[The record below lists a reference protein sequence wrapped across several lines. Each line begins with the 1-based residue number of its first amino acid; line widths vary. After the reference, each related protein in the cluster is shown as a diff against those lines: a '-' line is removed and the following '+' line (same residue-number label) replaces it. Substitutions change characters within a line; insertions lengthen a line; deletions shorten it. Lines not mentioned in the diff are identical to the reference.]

1 MKLKLFCGSLFA
13 CLVINGHAGSY
24 VTNFDGLID
33 GQDLAGQDGWQ
44 IIGAS
49 SSNGPSLVTDSFL
62 GGLQGQGGAFGFQEI
77 TGTTSYL
84 YRNYDE
90 LLVGNPAGY
99 TSFYVSFRVQ
109 DSTTTYP
116 NRDTFGFA
124 FRGTSGE
131 DILTVRMAPTTQ
143 STQPQN
149 PLNPTNNR
157 ENRFSW
163 SSDYSVLDQSNIGT
177 LFEYDPNPPNLNL
190 YSDISVLFTPSGVND
205 VAFSV
210 VIGGNPAASGVLT
223 GIGAAEL
230 DTYGFLWEPLDPFD
244 VGANQLLFDNLA
256 IVPEPSSTLLLGIA
270 GLGLALRRRRA

>member
-1 MKLKLFCGSLFA
+1 MKLRFFCGSLFL
-13 CLVINGHAGSY
+13 CLATNGHAGAY
-24 VTNFDGLID
+24 VTNFDDLIS

-49 SSNGPSLVTDSFL
+49 SSNGPSLITDSFL

-77 TGTTSYL
+77 TGTNAYL

-90 LLVGNPAGY
+90 LLVGNAAGY
-99 TSFYVSFRVQ
+99 TDFDVTFRVQ
-109 DSTTTYP
+109 DSNSAYP
-116 NRDTFGFA
+116 KRDTFAFA

-131 DILTVRMAPTTQ
+131 DILTIRMTPTAQ

-157 ENRFSW
+157 NNQFSW
-163 SSDYSVLDQSNIGT
+163 SSDYSTLDQSNIGT
-177 LFEYDPNPPNLNL
+177 LFEYDPNPPNQNL

-205 VAFSV
+205 VSFSV
-210 VIGGNPAASGVLT
+210 VIGGNPAASGILT
-223 GIGAAEL
+223 GIGGAEL
-230 DTYGFLWEPLDPFD
+230 DTYGFLWEPLDPLD
-244 VGANQLLFDNLA
+244 VGANQLLFDNLSV
-256 IVPEPSSTLLLGIA
+256 VPEPSSTLLLGIA